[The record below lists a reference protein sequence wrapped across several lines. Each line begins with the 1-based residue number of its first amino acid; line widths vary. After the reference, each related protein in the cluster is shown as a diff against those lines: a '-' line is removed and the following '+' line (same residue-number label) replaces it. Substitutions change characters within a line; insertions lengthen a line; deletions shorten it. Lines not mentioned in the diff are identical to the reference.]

1 MAGNSIALAEK
12 FLPILD
18 EIYTVEAKT
27 APLDSQVRT
36 LDHSNANKIQ
46 IFKTS
51 LIGLGDYVKATGFKA
66 GDVTGVWEDI
76 QLTKDRGR
84 AFSVD
89 AMDDEES
96 IGMAFG
102 TLVGEFMRTKV
113 VPELDA
119 YRFAAWCQTAGVSV
133 VGAGAT
139 LTAATILP
147 AIDVAALQLD
157 DDQVPAEGRY
167 LFISSSCYR
176 MLNAAISRTL
186 STERGAERRLRTLDE
201 MTIVPVPQSRFYT
214 KIDLDAG
221 AASDAGGFIKNVA
234 TGKDLNFILMHP
246 SAVWQAKKHEKPR
259 VFSPDENQT
268 ADAWLFQY
276 RLYHDAGVY
285 DNKVDGIYYHM
296 KA

>member
-1 MAGNSIALAEK
+1 MANSIALAEK
-12 FLPILD
+12 FVPILD
-18 EIYTVEAKT
+18 EIYTNASVT
-27 APLDSQVRT
+27 ARLDSMIRP
-36 LDHSNANKIQ
+36 LDHSSANKVQ

-51 LIGLGDYVKATGFKA
+51 LVGLGDYNKATGFPA
-66 GDVTGVWEDI
+66 GDVTGAWEDI

-84 AFSVD
+84 SFSID

-102 TLVGEFMRTKV
+102 TLVGEFMRTQV
-113 VPELDA
+113 IPEVDA
-119 YRFAAWCQTAGVSV
+119 YRFATWAGTSGVSAV
-133 VGAGAT
+133 ASGAT
-139 LTAATILP
+139 LTASTVLA

-157 DDQVPAEGRY
+157 EDQVPEEGRM

-176 MLNAAISRTL
+176 MLNSAISRTL
-186 STERGAERRLRTLDE
+186 ATERGAERRLRSLDE
-201 MTIVPVPQSRFYT
+201 MTIIPVPQSRFYDSVT
-214 KIDLDAG
+214 LNNG
-221 AASDAGGFIKNVA
+221 SASNAGGYAKTA
-234 TGKDLNFILMHP
+234 STGKDLNFILMHP

-285 DNKVDGIYYHM
+285 DNKVDGIYKHM